1 MKQQLLLLIRAVKK
15 RCRLPP
21 LKETTMKALSLA
33 VTNTTC
39 VIMTIRTNSIIEANQ
54 QMYAAAIVVTQDLE
68 IKLRKYAKAK
78 QNKQPA
84 RKKR

>member
-1 MKQQLLLLIRAVKK
+1 
-15 RCRLPP
+15 
-21 LKETTMKALSLA
+21 
-33 VTNTTC
+33 
-39 VIMTIRTNSIIEANQ
+39 MTIRTNSIIEANQ
-54 QMYAAAIVVTQDLE
+54 QIMYAAAIVVMQDLE